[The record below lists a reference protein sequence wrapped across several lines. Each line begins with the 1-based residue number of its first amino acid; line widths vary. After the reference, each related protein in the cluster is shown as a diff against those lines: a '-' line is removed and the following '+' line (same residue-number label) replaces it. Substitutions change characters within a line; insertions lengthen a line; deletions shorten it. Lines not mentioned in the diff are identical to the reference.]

1 MVLNLPSSNESR
13 NSNFL
18 NERMGKTT
26 YDRYSDIVV
35 LVFGI
40 LGHILVTISI
50 LRQKKVLKNNYYF
63 LVQHLA
69 ICDLGV
75 LIIYLFDRIN
85 GDFVEDQLVT
95 YSVVYCIFG
104 NIFYFF
110 QAAGIGMMLII
121 SVLRYRATVHPLKP
135 AVSRRKLK
143 VVCGLVYI
151 FGFFADYG
159 PTLPLCFII
168 VTLGDG
174 LETSEFVGI
183 ILLSRICAVT
193 SSSPCTSG
201 CVFKLA

>member
-1 MVLNLPSSNESR
+1 
-13 NSNFL
+13 
-18 NERMGKTT
+18 MGKTT
-26 YDRYSDIVV
+26 YDVYRYSDIVV

-40 LGHILVTISI
+40 LGNILVTISI

-63 LVQHLA
+63 LVLHLA

-85 GDFVEDQLVT
+85 GDFVEDQLVS

-110 QAAGIGMMLII
+110 QAAGISMMLII
-121 SVLRYRATVHPLKP
+121 SVLRYRATVLPLKP

-159 PTLPLCFII
+159 PSLPLCFMQWNDMSQLFII
-168 VTLGDG
+168 KFILVT
-174 LETSEFVGI
+174 
-183 ILLSRICAVT
+183 
-193 SSSPCTSG
+193 
-201 CVFKLA
+201 